1 VREEASWFWQLGN
14 VRRASERPTVGTLS
28 YRLPVGLN
36 APRLN
41 TLSLG
46 SAQSPWTTTS
56 ATARPEILGVLG
68 ERGAFSFPPQPTKV
82 KPHVFWS
89 VFHVKKEN
97 NRWPSK
103 ALVKVTHRPA
113 LICWPPLNNSRRR
126 DIVDTKDFH
135 LRRFDVEESCSR
147 FGGSCW
153 WLVSNKRCDHQ
164 ASTFGAGDPPR
175 YIVFYLGFSLFFYL
189 DILTSNPPLKCTK
202 SMDPP
207 FFSKSAMGLKNLK

>member
-1 VREEASWFWQLGN
+1 MPPSQYSLPRLSSRVRG
-14 VRRASERPTVGTLS
+14 
-28 YRLPVGLN
+28 RLPAPPLAQKFRGCWGSGGLF
-36 APRLN
+36 L
-41 TLSLG
+41 
-46 SAQSPWTTTS
+46 
-56 ATARPEILGVLG
+56 
-68 ERGAFSFPPQPTKV
+68 FPPQPIKV

-113 LICWPPLNNSRRR
+113 LICWPPLNNSPRR
-126 DIVDTKDFH
+126 DIVDTKKDFH

-175 YIVFYLGFSLFFYL
+175 YIVFYLGFSLFF
-189 DILTSNPPLKCTK
+189 I
-202 SMDPP
+202 
-207 FFSKSAMGLKNLK
+207 